1 MKKATEFLKII
12 RENRR
17 LKEETE
23 NLRQEAEYYKELVG
37 LKRRLVGRSQAL
49 RRCLAEAEAVARVPR
64 PVLIT
69 GERGTGKELVASYIH
84 QRSER
89 SSGPFITVNC
99 AALSGNLLESEMF
112 GHEKG
117 AFTGAAGRKPGRFE
131 LADGGTLFLD
141 EIATMSA
148 DFQEMILRV
157 VEYQRFERV
166 QGTETVE
173 VDVRIL
179 AATNADMEAEMAAGR
194 FRRDL
199 YDRLAFKVVRV
210 PPLRER
216 PEDVETLVEYFL
228 SELQRE
234 VPSIGRK
241 RVSAGGME
249 RLRAYGWPGNVRQL
263 RNVVERLAIE
273 TQGDRIDVDGFG
285 ADDRPAPAAT
295 GTLTEKVDEFE
306 RALVEGALSAAG
318 GNQRAAARALGV
330 TYDQFRHYYRKYG
343 LKSLS

>member
-1 MKKATEFLKII
+1 
-12 RENRR
+12 
-17 LKEETE
+17 
-23 NLRQEAEYYKELVG
+23 
-37 LKRRLVGRSQAL
+37 
-49 RRCLAEAEAVARVPR
+49 
-64 PVLIT
+64 
-69 GERGTGKELVASYIH
+69 
-84 QRSER
+84 
-89 SSGPFITVNC
+89 
-99 AALSGNLLESEMF
+99 MF

-141 EIATMSA
+141 EVGNMSG

-179 AATNADMEAEMAAGR
+179 AATNADMEEIMASGA

-199 YDRLAFKVVRV
+199 YDRLAFKVIRV

-216 PEDVETLVEYFL
+216 VEDIPALVDYFL
-228 SELQRE
+228 MELERE

-241 RVSAGGME
+241 RFTAKAVK
-249 RLRAYGWPGNVRQL
+249 RLREYSWPGNIRQL
-263 RNVVERLAIE
+263 RNVVERLALESPGEEISAE
-273 TQGDRIDVDGFG
+273 GSAARSPPRPF
-285 ADDRPAPAAT
+285 PAPRSRKRWT
-295 GTLTEKVDEFE
+295 TSSEPSWP
-306 RALVEGALSAAG
+306 GALAAAD

-343 LKSLS
+343 LKSGKLKEERETCPAGTMPPARSTA